1 VDITSLCLK
10 TGNACI
16 LRGGRETYNTNAV
29 IVKIIQRG
37 LEAAGLPAA
46 SVQYIENPDRAYV
59 TELLHLDKYVDMII
73 PRGGAK
79 LHMLC
84 KHESTIPVII
94 GGFGVGHIFVD
105 ESADQERAL
114 DVIENSKI
122 QKPSACNSVDT
133 ILVHKNIASSFIPKL
148 AARMTEKKVRMV
160 CHGEAL
166 PLASSVAGSMV
177 TEGKEEDFAT
187 EWLSLCMN
195 VTIVDGLDQV
205 IAHMQKYEA
214 CHSDAILTNDHANAL
229 RFVNEA
235 GSACA
240 YVNASTRFSDG
251 AQFGLGAEVAIST
264 QKLHAR
270 GPMGLVE
277 LTSYKWIIEGDYAVR
292 S

>member
-1 VDITSLCLK
+1 MNLIVCVDAKC
-10 TGNACI
+10 
-16 LRGGRETYNTNAV
+16 
-29 IVKIIQRG
+29 
-37 LEAAGLPAA
+37 
-46 SVQYIENPDRAYV
+46 QY
-59 TELLHLDKYVDMII
+59 
-73 PRGGAK
+73 
-79 LHMLC
+79 
-84 KHESTIPVII
+84 
-94 GGFGVGHIFVD
+94 
-105 ESADQERAL
+105 
-114 DVIENSKI
+114 
-122 QKPSACNSVDT
+122 PSACNSVDT
-133 ILVHKNIASSFIPKL
+133 ILVHRNIASSFIPKL

-166 PLASSVAGSMV
+166 AYASSVAGSMV

-195 VTIVDGLDQV
+195 VAVVDGLDQV
-205 IAHMQKYEA
+205 ISHMQKYEA